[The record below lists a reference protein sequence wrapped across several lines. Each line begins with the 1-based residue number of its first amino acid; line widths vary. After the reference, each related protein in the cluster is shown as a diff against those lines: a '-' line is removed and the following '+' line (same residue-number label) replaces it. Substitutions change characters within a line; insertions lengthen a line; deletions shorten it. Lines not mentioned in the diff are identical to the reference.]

1 MPSDSEP
8 EGKQPETASAPSPAL
23 AARLAELE
31 SENRRL
37 GEQVRSLMAAENKLF
52 VLQDHLNAQQR
63 VYVRLA
69 ELGRTLNGTFDVTKI
84 LAAVANFVVYGF
96 NYERCLAFA
105 HEGRGPNGRFRVVA
119 HEGYYD
125 DELVARI
132 EQATLTG
139 REPALAGID
148 VEPGFVCHSRQDQR
162 EETRALGQLF
172 DLDEYFVF
180 ALPGKGGA
188 LRGLIVA
195 GNTKEQAEYQTGVE
209 SEGEMLVAFSN
220 LAGQAATAINNV
232 DSFHALERERQLL
245 DRVVAERT
253 RELSE
258 ALDAAHEAVRLKS
271 EFLANVSHELR
282 TPLNSIVNVP
292 VALLRDYTEV
302 TTLAC
307 SACDAR
313 FQLEGESRASEE
325 NCPDCGTRLEPRP
338 DTVYV
343 GDPGDHRHF
352 LQLVAAQGAHLLR
365 LVEDVLDFSRVDSG
379 KLVLHSAPVDL
390 SELLQEVRA
399 TMESSAKGNECP
411 VRYPAF
417 ERPFVVVADRLR
429 LKQVLINLIGNAL
442 KFTPREGEVRV
453 NVRAVLADEARV
465 EFSVE
470 DTGVGIPQEQ
480 FEAIFE
486 SFRQVDGSHTR
497 NYSGVGLGLAITR
510 QLVKLHG
517 GEIGVESEVGK
528 GSTFRFWLPR
538 DPSAVVES
546 TVRVTPAGSSL
557 MPEQHRK
564 LGHGRV
570 VVVDDE
576 PSQLSIARR
585 WLEREGYEVQLV
597 GKPHAALEVVRKAQ
611 PRFVLL
617 DVMMPELNGLA
628 VLGQL
633 KRDERTSQIPV
644 VVSSAFHQNQQKI
657 GAAGGIWLAKPWN
670 LQRLSAGHLEKLIRD
685 SGHGEHQSEAP
696 RLERLSSLVS
706 RILYVEDEDANWEV
720 TQLSLRGKY
729 DLVRAR
735 SAQEAFQLLATTSFD
750 LVLLDIQLKGSG
762 LNGIEICEVLT
773 GRRSQDVPDFAR
785 GVRFD
790 GPIVFVTAYAALHSR
805 EELKASGARDLIS
818 KPVDFT
824 HLLMV
829 LSRIMVQGAVSEIHA
844 A

>member
-8 EGKQPETASAPSPAL
+8 RAKPFEVASANASAL
-23 AARLAELE
+23 DARMQELE
-31 SENRRL
+31 RENRRL
-37 GEQVRSLMAAENKLF
+37 GEQVRSLMAAESKLF

-69 ELGRTLNGTFDVTKI
+69 ELGRTLNTMFDVTKI
-84 LAAVANFVVYGF
+84 VEAVTNFVVYGF
-96 NYERCLAFA
+96 NYERCLTFVHDGKGAGA
-105 HEGRGPNGRFRVVA
+105 RFRVVA

-125 DELVARI
+125 DELVERVK
-132 EQATLTG
+132 QATLTG
-139 REPALAGID
+139 REPALAGIEM
-148 VEPGFVCHSRQDQR
+148 EPGFVCHSSQDQR
-162 EETRALGQLF
+162 EETRALGQLLH
-172 DLDEYFVF
+172 LDEYFVF
-180 ALPGKGGA
+180 ALPGKGGV

-195 GNTKEQAEYQTGVE
+195 GNTKEQAQFQTGVE

-220 LAGQAATAINNV
+220 LAGQAATVINNV
-232 DSFHALERERQLL
+232 ESFHTLERERELL

-292 VALLRDYTEV
+292 VALLKDYADV

-307 SACDAR
+307 DACSAR
-313 FQLEGESRASEE
+313 FQSESEPSADPVT
-325 NCPDCGTRLEPRP
+325 CPDCGQPLQPRP

-343 GDPGDHRHF
+343 GEPADHRHF
-352 LQLVAAQGAHLLR
+352 LELVASQGAHLLR

-379 KLVLHSAPVDL
+379 KLVLHPAQLEIGQLFD
-390 SELLQEVRA
+390 EVRA

-417 ERPFVVVADRLR
+417 EQPFVIVADKLR
-429 LKQVLINLIGNAL
+429 LKQILINLIGNAL

-453 NVRAVLADEARV
+453 KVREVAGEEPRV

-470 DTGVGIPQEQ
+470 DTGVGIPEDQ

-510 QLVKLHG
+510 QLVMLHG
-517 GEIGVESEVGK
+517 GEIGLDSQVGK
-528 GSTFRFWLPR
+528 GSVFRFWLPR
-538 DPSAVVES
+538 DLSSAADSTLRASAGTMLLQQPS
-546 TVRVTPAGSSL
+546 
-557 MPEQHRK
+557 RK

-576 PSQLSIARR
+576 PSQLSLARR

-597 GKPHAALEVVRKAQ
+597 GKPLATIEVVRKAQ

-617 DVMMPELNGLA
+617 DVMMPEVNGLSI
-628 VLGQL
+628 LSQL

-644 VVSSAFHQNQQKI
+644 IVSSAFQQNQHKI
-657 GAAGGIWLAKPWN
+657 TAAGGIWLSKPWN
-670 LQRLSAGHLEKLIRD
+670 LQRLSAAHLEGLIRHSAGD
-685 SGHGEHQSEAP
+685 EGDAEAP
-696 RLERLSSLVS
+696 RVKRLSSLVS

-729 DLVRAR
+729 ELVRAR
-735 SAQEAFQLLATTSFD
+735 SAEEAFQLIPNGSFD
-750 LVLLDIQLKGSG
+750 LILLDIQLKGSG
-762 LNGIEICEVLT
+762 LNGIEMCEVLT
-773 GRRSQDVPDFAR
+773 GRRTTNLPEFAR
-785 GVRFD
+785 EARFD

-805 EELKASGARDLIS
+805 EELKVSGARDLIS